1 MDEMIDISVTKGK
14 RAMMIKTASRRINT
28 ALSAVAP
35 PFNDKRDILRLRKYV
50 RDPGGLKLTYEILRD
65 ARPSKME
72 QNRSPYREKG
82 MTMQVSLN
90 S

>member
-1 MDEMIDISVTKGK
+1 MDEMIDILVTKDN
-14 RAMMIKTASRRINT
+14 RAVMIKTASRQINT
-28 ALSAVAP
+28 ALSAAAP

-50 RDPGGLKLTYEILRD
+50 RDTEGLKLTYEILRD
-65 ARPSKME
+65 ARPTKME